1 MLNSISIMGRLSSD
15 PQLRRTASG
24 KAVASFSVACERDFK
39 NQQTG
44 EKEVDF
50 IECVA
55 WGGTAEMVEKYFH
68 KGQMAVATGRLQL
81 RDWTDKNGQKRRQAE
96 ILVNS
101 ISISAE
107 ARKAALRPALGLTT
121 DTARRRIRLP
131 PLRRTSRS
139 WMERTN
145 NCRSRPGKAIFPLK
159 D

>member
-81 RDWTDKNGQKRRQAE
+81 RDWTDKNGQKRRTAE

-101 ISISAE
+101 IYFCGSKEIGTQVSSEADNGYSTPAYQAPAPAANFAE
-107 ARKAALRPALGLTT
+107 LDGE
-121 DTARRRIRLP
+121 DEQLP
-131 PLRRTSRS
+131 
-139 WMERTN
+139 
-145 NCRSRPGKAIFPLK
+145 F
-159 D
+159 

>member
-81 RDWTDKNGQKRRQAE
+81 RDWTDKNGQKRRTAE

-101 ISISAE
+101 IYFCGSKESGTQANSG
-107 ARKAALRPALGLTT
+107 ADNGYSTPAYQSPAPAANFVELENDDAQ
-121 DTARRRIRLP
+121 LP
-131 PLRRTSRS
+131 
-139 WMERTN
+139 
-145 NCRSRPGKAIFPLK
+145 F
-159 D
+159 

>member
-1 MLNSISIMGRLSSD
+1 MLNSISIMGRLSYD

-81 RDWTDKNGQKRRQAE
+81 RDWTDKNGQKRRTAE

-101 ISISAE
+101 IYFCGSKESGTQTSSGADNGYSAP
-107 ARKAALRPALGLTT
+107 AYQAPAPAANFAELDGE
-121 DTARRRIRLP
+121 DEQLP
-131 PLRRTSRS
+131 
-139 WMERTN
+139 
-145 NCRSRPGKAIFPLK
+145 F
-159 D
+159 

>member
-55 WGGTAEMVEKYFH
+55 WGGTGETVAKYFS
-68 KGQMAVATGRLQL
+68 KGQLAAVSGRLQI

-96 ILVNS
+96 ILVSNVYFCGS
-101 ISISAE
+101 KESGTQASSGAYNGYSAP
-107 ARKAALRPALGLTT
+107 AYQAPATAANFPLLEDD
-121 DTARRRIRLP
+121 DTRLP
-131 PLRRTSRS
+131 
-139 WMERTN
+139 
-145 NCRSRPGKAIFPLK
+145 F
-159 D
+159 

>member
-1 MLNSISIMGRLSSD
+1 MLNQIAIQGRLVRD
-15 PQLRRTASG
+15 PELRRTNSG
-24 KAVASFSVACERDFK
+24 KAVTSFTLVCDRDFK

-81 RDWTDKNGQKRRQAE
+81 RDWTDKNGQKRRTAE

-101 ISISAE
+101 IYFCGSKENGTQTSSGADNGYSA
-107 ARKAALRPALGLTT
+107 PAY
-121 DTARRRIRLP
+121 
-131 PLRRTSRS
+131 
-139 WMERTN
+139 
-145 NCRSRPGKAIFPLK
+145 
-159 D
+159 

>member
-1 MLNSISIMGRLSSD
+1 MLNQIAIQGRFVRD
-15 PQLRRTASG
+15 PELRRTNSG
-24 KAVASFSVACERDFK
+24 KAVTSFTLVCDRDFK

-81 RDWTDKNGQKRRQAE
+81 RDWTDKNGQKRRTAE

-101 ISISAE
+101 IYFCGSKESGTQASSGADNGYSAP
-107 ARKAALRPALGLTT
+107 AYQAPAPAANFAELDGE
-121 DTARRRIRLP
+121 DEQLP
-131 PLRRTSRS
+131 
-139 WMERTN
+139 
-145 NCRSRPGKAIFPLK
+145 F
-159 D
+159 

>member
-96 ILVNS
+96 ILVNNIYFCGS
-101 ISISAE
+101 KESGAQASSGAGNGYSAP
-107 ARKAALRPALGLTT
+107 AYQAPAPAANFAELDGE
-121 DTARRRIRLP
+121 DEQLP
-131 PLRRTSRS
+131 
-139 WMERTN
+139 
-145 NCRSRPGKAIFPLK
+145 F
-159 D
+159 

>member
-24 KAVASFSVACERDFK
+24 KAVVSFSVACERDFK

-81 RDWTDKNGQKRRQAE
+81 RDWTDKNGQKRRTAE

-101 ISISAE
+101 IYFCGSKESGTQASSG
-107 ARKAALRPALGLTT
+107 AGNGYSTPAYQAPAPAANFVELEGE
-121 DTARRRIRLP
+121 DEQLP
-131 PLRRTSRS
+131 
-139 WMERTN
+139 
-145 NCRSRPGKAIFPLK
+145 F
-159 D
+159 

>member
-1 MLNSISIMGRLSSD
+1 MLNQISVQGRIVRD
-15 PQLRRTASG
+15 PELRRTASG
-24 KAVASFSVACERDFK
+24 KAVTSFTLACDRDFK

-101 ISISAE
+101 IYFCGSKESGTQASSGADNGYSTPAYQAPAPAANFAE
-107 ARKAALRPALGLTT
+107 LDGE
-121 DTARRRIRLP
+121 DEQLP
-131 PLRRTSRS
+131 
-139 WMERTN
+139 
-145 NCRSRPGKAIFPLK
+145 F
-159 D
+159 

>member
-81 RDWTDKNGQKRRQAE
+81 RGWTDKNGQKRRTAE

-101 ISISAE
+101 IYFCGSKESGTQASSGADNGYSTPAYQAPAPAANFAE
-107 ARKAALRPALGLTT
+107 LDGE
-121 DTARRRIRLP
+121 DEQLP
-131 PLRRTSRS
+131 
-139 WMERTN
+139 
-145 NCRSRPGKAIFPLK
+145 F
-159 D
+159 

>member
-1 MLNSISIMGRLSSD
+1 MLNQISVQGRLARD
-15 PQLRRTASG
+15 PELRRTNSG
-24 KAVASFSVACERDFK
+24 KAVTGFTLACDRDFK

-81 RDWTDKNGQKRRQAE
+81 RDWADKNGQKRRTAE

-101 ISISAE
+101 VYFCGSRESGTQASSGADSGYSAP
-107 ARKAALRPALGLTT
+107 AYQAPAPAANFAELDGE
-121 DTARRRIRLP
+121 DEQLP
-131 PLRRTSRS
+131 
-139 WMERTN
+139 
-145 NCRSRPGKAIFPLK
+145 F
-159 D
+159 

>member
-1 MLNSISIMGRLSSD
+1 MLNQISVQGRIVRD
-15 PQLRRTASG
+15 PELRRTASG
-24 KAVASFSVACERDFK
+24 KAVASFTLACDRDFK

-96 ILVNS
+96 ILVNNIYFCGS
-101 ISISAE
+101 KESGTQASSGADNGYSAQ
-107 ARKAALRPALGLTT
+107 AYQATAPAANFAELEDEDAQ
-121 DTARRRIRLP
+121 LP
-131 PLRRTSRS
+131 
-139 WMERTN
+139 
-145 NCRSRPGKAIFPLK
+145 F
-159 D
+159 

>member
-1 MLNSISIMGRLSSD
+1 MLNQIAIQGRLVRD
-15 PQLRRTASG
+15 PDLRRTNSG
-24 KAVASFSVACERDFK
+24 KAVTSFTLACDRDFK

-81 RDWTDKNGQKRRQAE
+81 RDWTDKNGQKRRTAE

-101 ISISAE
+101 IYFCGSKESGTQASSGADNGYSTPAYQAPAPAANFAE
-107 ARKAALRPALGLTT
+107 LDGE
-121 DTARRRIRLP
+121 DEQLP
-131 PLRRTSRS
+131 
-139 WMERTN
+139 
-145 NCRSRPGKAIFPLK
+145 F
-159 D
+159 

>member
-1 MLNSISIMGRLSSD
+1 MLNTVSLQGRMVRD
-15 PQLRRTASG
+15 PELRRTNSG
-24 KAVASFSVACERDFK
+24 KAVTSFTLACDRDFK

-96 ILVNS
+96 ILVSNVYFCGS
-101 ISISAE
+101 KESGTQASSGAGNGYSTPAYQAPAPAANFAE
-107 ARKAALRPALGLTT
+107 LDGE
-121 DTARRRIRLP
+121 DGQLP
-131 PLRRTSRS
+131 
-139 WMERTN
+139 
-145 NCRSRPGKAIFPLK
+145 F
-159 D
+159 

>member
-1 MLNSISIMGRLSSD
+1 MLNQIAIQGRLVRD
-15 PQLRRTASG
+15 PELRRTASG
-24 KAVASFSVACERDFK
+24 KAVTSFTLACDRDFK

-81 RDWTDKNGQKRRQAE
+81 RDWTDKSGQKRRTAE

-101 ISISAE
+101 IYFCGSKESGTQASSGADNGYSTPAYQTPAPAANFAE
-107 ARKAALRPALGLTT
+107 LEDDDAQ
-121 DTARRRIRLP
+121 LP
-131 PLRRTSRS
+131 
-139 WMERTN
+139 
-145 NCRSRPGKAIFPLK
+145 F
-159 D
+159 

>member
-1 MLNSISIMGRLSSD
+1 MLNTVSLQGRMVRD
-15 PQLRRTASG
+15 PELRRTNSG
-24 KAVASFSVACERDFK
+24 KAVTSFTLACDRDFK

-81 RDWTDKNGQKRRQAE
+81 RDWTDKNGQKRRTAE

-101 ISISAE
+101 IYFCGSKESGTQASSGVDNGYSTQAYQAPAPAANFAE
-107 ARKAALRPALGLTT
+107 LDG
-121 DTARRRIRLP
+121 DDEQLP
-131 PLRRTSRS
+131 
-139 WMERTN
+139 
-145 NCRSRPGKAIFPLK
+145 F
-159 D
+159 

>member
-81 RDWTDKNGQKRRQAE
+81 RDWTDKNGQKRRTAE

-101 ISISAE
+101 IYFCGSKEIGTQASSGADNGYSAP
-107 ARKAALRPALGLTT
+107 AYQAPAPAANFVELEGE
-121 DTARRRIRLP
+121 DERLP
-131 PLRRTSRS
+131 
-139 WMERTN
+139 
-145 NCRSRPGKAIFPLK
+145 F
-159 D
+159 

>member
-68 KGQMAVATGRLQL
+68 KGQMAIVTGRLQI
-81 RDWTDKNGQKRRQAE
+81 RQYTDKNGQKRRQAE

-101 ISISAE
+101 IYFCGSKESGTQASPGADNGYSTPAYQAPAPAANFAE
-107 ARKAALRPALGLTT
+107 LDGE
-121 DTARRRIRLP
+121 DEQLP
-131 PLRRTSRS
+131 
-139 WMERTN
+139 
-145 NCRSRPGKAIFPLK
+145 F
-159 D
+159 